1 MNKTSPATQTVLLD
15 EEHAWAAE
23 AKYGIGVSAPSCVVA
38 ALD

>member
-1 MNKTSPATQTVLLD
+1 MNKIPPATQSNLL

>member
-1 MNKTSPATQTVLLD
+1 MNKTSPATQSNLL

-23 AKYGIGVSAPSCVVA
+23 AKYGIGVSAPSRVVA